1 MLPLKSC
8 KTWVHMY
15 VAPEWIIMHMRISH
29 DKETCDNM
37 IIQIGKIRGLITDT
51 LTLHLA
57 SKDSYTAKIYL
68 TSIENFKY

>member
-1 MLPLKSC
+1 
-8 KTWVHMY
+8 
-15 VAPEWIIMHMRISH
+15 MHMRISH
-29 DKETCDNM
+29 DKETYDNM

-57 SKDSYTAKIYL
+57 SKDSYTYKIYL